1 MPAGNAFA
9 IPDSQYRIRQPF
21 GLPAGSV
28 RGFLSLLICLF
39 FWVVLLWPSNAVA
52 KPLLGHFFML
62 ALVLMA
68 FASSPSAH
76 AGNRDTSFTP
86 WLMRILF
93 VGGSVVVV
101 AITLVKD
108 PAQFSQRLT
117 PDVEEFRNW
126 WGTFLGVTA
135 GGFAFGLLLRSVF
148 GRDNP
153 IFLTVRAWLSVVSM
167 VMLAI
172 ELALFVAFTSSDSS
186 KPEAFMRYWQSFEVA
201 AVAAYFGTRA

>member
-1 MPAGNAFA
+1 MPNGKINAS
-9 IPDSQYRIRQPF
+9 PDPVYGVRQPF

-28 RGFLSLLICLF
+28 RGFLSLLICAF
-39 FWVVLLWPSNAVA
+39 FWMVLLWPSDAVA

-76 AGNRDTSFTP
+76 SGNKDSSFTP

-93 VGGSVVVV
+93 VGGSILVV
-101 AITLVKD
+101 AFTLVKD

-117 PDVEEFRNW
+117 PDVVEFRDW
-126 WGTFLGVTA
+126 WGTFLAVTA
-135 GGFAFGLLLRSVF
+135 GGFAAGLFIRFAF
-148 GRDNP
+148 GRENP
-153 IFLTVRAWLSVVSM
+153 IFLSIRAWLSIVAM
-167 VMLAI
+167 VMLSL
-172 ELALFVAFTSSDSS
+172 ELALFVAFTSAET
-186 KPEAFMRYWQSFEVA
+186 KPDAFMRYWQAFEVA